1 MDDQRKLET
10 VLAEAVEKRAEVRI
24 KPVRDPR
31 TGNLTF
37 TAQLLGE
44 SRRSNHLIVGT
55 MVISI
60 PLEPDQ

>member
-1 MDDQRKLET
+1 MEQRKLEAI
-10 VLAEAVEKRAEVRI
+10 LSEAVEKRAEVRI

-44 SRRSNHLIVGT
+44 SQRSNHLIVGT

-60 PLEPDQ
+60 PMEPGQ